1 METKFNQRKSI
12 EPKGFKIK
20 KIVSL
25 FALIILIALYGI
37 YMYETHKADDRV
49 VEFLDLYSEY
59 DSYEKINSTPLTY
72 KVSNDDS
79 EVGYLIFE
87 EEVGYQSNIKIATL
101 IDLNGKIKNVKT
113 YSHNET
119 PAFYERLLKKGF
131 FKQFVG
137 MSIENGFKI
146 GTNVDAI
153 TSSTISSNAI
163 TKAVHEGV
171 SYIASE
177 YLDMETKNLY
187 NKVKVGSAEIAVIIM
202 LVLVVLAYKT
212 KNKRLRTLVLLYS
225 IIILGFKF
233 AMFITYSFFFSV
245 ATGKM
250 PAIAEDLKRYL
261 LFFGSFVLILST
273 GKNLYCSY
281 ICPYGA
287 IQELEY
293 RFAKLRFLKIS
304 PKVKKGLS
312 VLPGF
317 MAYLALVL
325 TLTTKQIGILSYEPF
340 SLLYGRIGNGIQW
353 LLLPVTLFMGL
364 VVMRFY
370 CNFGCPVG
378 FTINSILKVRQ
389 KVVDLWKRK

>member
-1 METKFNQRKSI
+1 METKLNRIKSN
-12 EPKGFKIK
+12 ESKGFKIK
-20 KIVSL
+20 KITSL
-25 FALIILIALYGI
+25 FALISLIALYGI
-37 YMYETHKADDRV
+37 YMYDTHRTDDGI
-49 VEFLDLYSEY
+49 VEFLESYTAY

-72 KVSNDDS
+72 KALNADS
-79 EVGYLIFE
+79 EVGYLIFG

-101 IDLNGKIKNVKT
+101 IDLKGKIINVKT

-119 PAFYERLLKKGF
+119 PAFYERLITKGF
-131 FKQFVG
+131 FKQFDG

-163 TKAVHEGV
+163 TKAVHEGG
-171 SYIASE
+171 SYVASE
-177 YLDMETKNLY
+177 YLGLETKNLY
-187 NKVKVGSAEIAVIIM
+187 NKIKVGSAEIAVTIM
-202 LVLVVLAYKT
+202 LALVAIAYKT

-261 LFFGSFVLILST
+261 LFFGSFALILGT

-304 PKVKKGLS
+304 PKVKKALS

-317 MAYLALVL
+317 IAYLALVL
-325 TLTTKQIGILSYEPF
+325 ALTTKEIGILSYEPF

-378 FTINSILKVRQ
+378 FTINSILKVRL
-389 KVVDLWKRK
+389 KVVNLWKRK